1 MAQEPI
7 TGLFQWLHWGTVS
20 ANGTMGVVTGGALP
34 TDPDARIRS
43 GIGGNTL
50 RRGGII
56 KATGN
61 ASFYVTSSN
70 QALVAAALRASYPR
84 GALTPVY
91 LAGGADDWGL
101 QWDAAKVTD
110 CRIDYSQGEGLR
122 ATITWGGIVVATA
135 AGDAMD
141 PEANLDLEDYEAV
154 ITVEGVEY
162 GVTDMGIAIA
172 NNTNFSSSANTK
184 VAGVKRQANT
194 YRYGLEML
202 TMELTT
208 DEPVPMTT
216 LDYLED
222 TLPNNIGAVMA
233 ATNGVDTLTATL
245 INLQPSSQEFG
256 LVDANSAA
264 PWKYGFNGDPQGG
277 SLTWTWA

>member
-1 MAQEPI
+1 MAQGPI

-20 ANGTMGVVTGGALP
+20 ANGTMGVVTGGSLP

-91 LAGGADDWGL
+91 IAGGADDWGL
-101 QWDAAKVTD
+101 QWDAAKITD

-141 PEANLDLEDYEAV
+141 PEENLDLEDYEAV
-154 ITVEGVEY
+154 ITVEGAEY
-162 GVTDMGIAIA
+162 GVTDMGISIA
-172 NNTNFSSSANTK
+172 NNTTDVATATIGSSA
-184 VAGVKRQANT
+184 
-194 YRYGLEML
+194 
-202 TMELTT
+202 
-208 DEPVPMTT
+208 
-216 LDYLED
+216 
-222 TLPNNIGAVMA
+222 
-233 ATNGVDTLTATL
+233 
-245 INLQPSSQEFG
+245 
-256 LVDANSAA
+256 AA
-264 PWKYGFNGDPQGG
+264 PA
-277 SLTWTWA
+277 SWAKFTVPAVA

>member
-20 ANGTMGVVTGGALP
+20 ANGTMGVVTGGTLP
-34 TDPDARIRS
+34 TDPDARVRS
-43 GIGGNTL
+43 GAGGNTL

-101 QWDAAKVTD
+101 QWDAAKITD

-122 ATITWGGIVVATA
+122 ATVTWGGIVVATA

-141 PEANLDLEDYEAV
+141 PEANLDLEDYEFV
-154 ITVEGVEY
+154 ISVEGVEY
-162 GVTDMGIAIA
+162 GVTDAGIAIA
-172 NNTNFSSSANTK
+172 NNTSFTSSANTK

-194 YRYGLEML
+194 YRYGLENL
-202 TMELTT
+202 TFELTT
-208 DEPVPMTT
+208 DEPIPMTT

-222 TLPNNIGAVMA
+222 TLPSNIGAVM
-233 ATNGVDTLTATL
+233 TGNNGTDTLTATL

-277 SLTWTWA
+277 SLTWGWA